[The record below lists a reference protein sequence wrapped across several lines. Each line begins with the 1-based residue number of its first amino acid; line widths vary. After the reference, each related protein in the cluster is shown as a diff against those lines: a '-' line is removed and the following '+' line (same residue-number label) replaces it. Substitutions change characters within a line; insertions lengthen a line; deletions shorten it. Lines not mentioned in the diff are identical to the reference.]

1 MIIYQLYEGDLG
13 AVGRKNIKM
22 TVKEMCQNVDW
33 IHLPLDMVEYQAF
46 LSI

>member
-13 AVGRKNIKM
+13 AVGRNKI
-22 TVKEMCQNVDW
+22 TVKDMCQNVDW
-33 IHLPLDMVEYQAF
+33 ILLPLDMVQYQAF